1 GCWNWF
7 SLQRVKKR
15 GGPICDIFFDG
26 ENQLVQ
32 YFADVFKGFAVA
44 SITQMEEVRHIV
56 MRNRAVG
63 LDEAQVTADGRY
75 LQKPVQFNV
84 DDSVHLRI
92 LVPQRVRVLT
102 AGEQLLRGATRGR
115 KILFLLGKKP
125 AETLELLKTP
135 YGDAALSKIRVYEW
149 FQRFK
154 NGQMTI
160 EDQPRSGGPS
170 TSRTDDNVE
179 KINSL
184 IIDVD

>member
-1 GCWNWF
+1 MESLLHRQCATEQAILLPSNWWTELIIIRIQAYF
-7 SLQRVKKR
+7 LLRQ
-15 GGPICDIFFDG
+15 GDIFFDG

-102 AGEQLLRGATRGR
+102 AGEQLLVQ
-115 KILFLLGKKP
+115 KQ
-125 AETLELLKTP
+125 
-135 YGDAALSKIRVYEW
+135 
-149 FQRFK
+149 FQT
-154 NGQMTI
+154 N
-160 EDQPRSGGPS
+160 
-170 TSRTDDNVE
+170 
-179 KINSL
+179 
-184 IIDVD
+184 